1 MDDSFIEH
9 GCAVAA
15 RRVNTDRRVE
25 DWLTI
30 KPPEEWTIVPG
41 TRLMNAIRPQG
52 TIAAEFHLSIP
63 ALPGPHLLQI
73 KVAAE
78 DDLLAEAAFD
88 LSDGLLFLVEG

>member
-1 MDDSFIEH
+1 
-9 GCAVAA
+9 
-15 RRVNTDRRVE
+15 
-25 DWLTI
+25 
-30 KPPEEWTIVPG
+30 
-41 TRLMNAIRPQG
+41 MNAIRPQG